1 MAVALKKEK
10 HRKKGKREWRAAG
23 KNGGKREEKRAG
35 GGDNRDTHRG
45 HTLLAGGDRHVDGMA
60 AADAQRAVR
69 HPAPGG
75 EHRLLPQGPEP
86 GGGGGVLG
94 ADGPGGF

>member
-1 MAVALKKEK
+1 MGISIAENRA
-10 HRKKGKREWRAAG
+10 KGKRGLQAAW
-23 KNGGKREEKRAG
+23 KNRRGRGEKRAG